1 MLNEQNYRGL
11 LKFVLETILNI
22 LREKLAKVPDAQHL
36 AKSSDDL
43 VMTELCAVHAVIS
56 YPDFI

>member
-1 MLNEQNYRGL
+1 M
-11 LKFVLETILNI
+11 LETILNI